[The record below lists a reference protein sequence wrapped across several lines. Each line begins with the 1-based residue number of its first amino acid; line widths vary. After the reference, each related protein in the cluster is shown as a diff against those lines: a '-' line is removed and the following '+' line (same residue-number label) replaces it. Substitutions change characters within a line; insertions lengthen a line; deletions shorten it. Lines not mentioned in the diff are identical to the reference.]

1 MADRL
6 TGKASYLSVNS
17 FLIPITK
24 TTPKVNRVCPD
35 STDSGDYQST
45 PDMIGP
51 TQIPVS
57 TQVVLSAEGRY
68 RFSVT
73 PSAIIALLFT
83 SITLIPCVLG
93 LNSGAVWGHGYV
105 DITDFETSIPYDDVV
120 TWTATLTS
128 NGLWTP
134 NA

>member
-1 MADRL
+1 VADRL
-6 TGKASYLSVNS
+6 TGKASYLNVNGTPV
-17 FLIPITK
+17 PITK
-24 TTPKVNRVCPD
+24 ATPKVNRVCAD
-35 STDSGDYQST
+35 STDSGDYQSQ

-57 TQVVLSAEGRY
+57 TQVVLSVEGRY

-73 PSAIIALLFT
+73 PSTIVALLFT
-83 SITLIPCVLG
+83 SATLIPCILG
-93 LNSGAVWGHGYV
+93 LNSGTVWGHGYV
-105 DITDFETSIPYDDVV
+105 DITDFETSVPYEDTV
-120 TWTATLTS
+120 TFTCTLTS